1 MSERCEML
9 LEQRDGM
16 KKDRW
21 NFENLYEDVSR
32 FIFPQRARVNSESTP
47 GEERTQEINDS
58 TATNAAHVAA
68 SAAQGSIVPS
78 TTRWFSNRLARREL
92 EELPGVPEW
101 LHELT
106 QASYNAINGSNFQTE
121 IQEVFL
127 DLFGYGT
134 GCVFTGQRA
143 LSEHSRSGFRGL
155 HFKSTQPG
163 FYVVGENEDGLVD
176 TIFRDFKLSA
186 AAIKSQFGGNLGPSV
201 QKAFEAGTPHEMFT
215 VTHYV
220 GRRLEIDP
228 FGVKPD
234 TPANRMPFRST
245 FLIPQDAHI
254 IREGGFFDFPYQVP
268 RWSKMS
274 GELFGRGPGINSLPD
289 IRTLNRAMELGF
301 GAWEKAIDPPM
312 GVMFRSVMGNIDMRA
327 RGVTM
332 MRQPNA
338 VFPLHQQARFD
349 VQQINVQDLRDS
361 IRKAF
366 FIDQIQLPPMGRTPA
381 TATEIAGRFETMQ
394 RILGPTF
401 GRIQYEL
408 FDPMLNVI
416 AGILIREGVVPPP
429 PDELVDALT
438 EEGLELEFEYE
449 GPLTRAQQFQDVE
462 NIQRVGTV
470 LASLMELWPEV
481 GTYFDG
487 AAAGKA
493 ILAASS
499 LPPQITKSDERVKEE
514 QEQAQQQQQMQMGQQ
529 QALEMTQAVKNVTPL
544 LQGGGLEP
552 TI

>member
-1 MSERCEML
+1 MTDRAEML
-9 LEQRDGM
+9 MEQREGM
-16 KKDRW
+16 RKDRY

-32 FIFPQRARVNSESTP
+32 YIFPQRARVNSSVSP

-58 TATNAAHVAA
+58 TATHAANVAS

-78 TTRWFSNRLARREL
+78 TTRWFSNRLAQRDL
-92 EELPGVPEW
+92 EEIEGVPEW
-101 LHELT
+101 LHQLT
-106 QASYNAINGSNFQTE
+106 IASYNAINGSNFQTE
-121 IQEVFL
+121 ISEIFL

-134 GCVFTGQRA
+134 GCIFTGQRT
-143 LSEHSRSGFRGL
+143 LSEFSRKGFRGL

-163 FYVVGENEDGLVD
+163 FYVIGENEDGLVD
-176 TIFRDFKLSA
+176 TIFRDFKMSA
-186 AAIKSQFGGNLGPSV
+186 KAIKSRFGNNVGPSV
-201 QKAFEAGTPHEMFT
+201 AKCLEKGMPHEIFT
-215 VTHYV
+215 VIHYV
-220 GRRLEIDP
+220 SRRLSVDP
-228 FGVKPD
+228 YKVKPD
-234 TPANRMPFRST
+234 APAKHMPFESA
-245 FLIPQDAHI
+245 FIIEADKHI
-254 IREGGFFDFPYQVP
+254 IADGGFFDFPYQVP

-274 GELFGRGPGINSLPD
+274 GELFGRGPGIHAMPD

-312 GVMFRSVMGNIDMRA
+312 GTLFRSVMGNIDMRA
-327 RGVTM
+327 RGITM
-332 MRQPNA
+332 MRQPNG
-338 VFPLHQQARFD
+338 VFPLHNQARFD
-349 VQQINVQDLRDS
+349 VQQINVTDLRDS

-366 FIDQIQLPPMGRTPA
+366 YIDQIQLPPMGRTPA

-416 AGILIREGVVPPP
+416 AGTLIREGVVPPP
-429 PDELVDALT
+429 PQELMEALT
-438 EEGLELEFEYE
+438 EEGMELEFEYE

-487 AAAGKA
+487 AEAGKA

-499 LPPQITKSDERVKEE
+499 LPPQITKSEE
-514 QEQAQQQQQMQMGQQ
+514 AVRKQQEEAQQAQMMQEMSG
-529 QALEMTQAVKNVTPL
+529 QALEMTQAVKNVAPL
-544 LQGGGLEP
+544 LQGGGIEP